1 MLTLTVGE
9 LFHAHHIARIQGIWI
24 NLVVV
29 ISFHVK
35 RNLLGIVKERYL
47 ILFEICSPYIYAQRG
62 LNIDFII

>member
-9 LFHAHHIARIQGIWI
+9 LFHAHPIARIQGIWI

-35 RNLLGIVKERYL
+35 RNLLGIVKGHDAAGPSVEQ
-47 ILFEICSPYIYAQRG
+47 F
-62 LNIDFII
+62 